1 MPIIKEN
8 KNGGKY
14 FMNLSLEILKFI
26 IYSLL
31 IVAISKYILVKLL
44 RRLAES
50 LELSP
55 KAIGNIAG
63 IATSVPEFLTVSFS
77 AFAGFIGT
85 SAYNILSS
93 NIINFLQYIFSIFL
107 NKNQKSIKNKAIKID
122 IIMVAITI
130 IIPILML
137 VTNLEFNIS
146 IVPIFILLF
155 IFFYYIN
162 SNVHKLYLKKE
173 DSKFSEEIE
182 EESKRIK
189 GKKAIVAKYVIY
201 LLVTAIGLYIVGNA
215 LSNVLTNLSN
225 IFNVPEVVLGIALGF
240 ITSLPEL
247 ITFFESQRH
256 YKSQDSNELG
266 VIEATN
272 NLLTSNILNLFVIQT
287 IGIIIYTIFG

>member
-1 MPIIKEN
+1 
-8 KNGGKY
+8 
-14 FMNLSLEILKFI
+14 MNLNIEILKFV

-31 IVAISKYILVKLL
+31 IVVISKYILVKLL
-44 RRLAES
+44 RKLAES

-55 KAIGNIAG
+55 KAVGNIAG

-93 NIINFLQYIFSIFL
+93 NVINLLQYIFSIYL

-122 IIMVAITI
+122 LIMVAITI

-137 VTNLEFNIS
+137 VTKLEFNIS

-162 SNVHKLYLKKE
+162 SNVHKLYLKKQ
-173 DSKFSEEIE
+173 DTKLSEEIM
-182 EESKRIK
+182 EESKKIGGR
-189 GKKAIVAKYVIY
+189 KAIVIKYIIY
-201 LLVTAIGLYIVGNA
+201 LLVTAIGLYIVGNS
-215 LSNVLTNLSN
+215 LSNVLTNLCN
-225 IFNVPEVVLGIALGF
+225 IFNIPEILLGVALGF

-247 ITFFESQRH
+247 ITFFESQKH
-256 YKSQDSNELG
+256 YKNEDSNELG

>member
-1 MPIIKEN
+1 
-8 KNGGKY
+8 
-14 FMNLSLEILKFI
+14 MNLNIEILKFV

-31 IVAISKYILVKLL
+31 IVVISKYILVKLL
-44 RRLAES
+44 RKLAES

-55 KAIGNIAG
+55 KAVGNIAG

-93 NIINFLQYIFSIFL
+93 NVINLLQYIFSIYL

-122 IIMVAITI
+122 LIMVAITI

-137 VTNLEFNIS
+137 VTKLEFNIS

-162 SNVHKLYLKKE
+162 SNVHKLYLKKQ
-173 DSKFSEEIE
+173 DTRLSEEIM
-182 EESKRIK
+182 EESKKIRGRKTIVIK
-189 GKKAIVAKYVIY
+189 YIIY
-201 LLVTAIGLYIVGNA
+201 LLVTAIGLYIVGNS
-215 LSNVLTNLSN
+215 LSNVLTNLCN
-225 IFNVPEVVLGIALGF
+225 IFNIPEILLGVALGF

-247 ITFFESQRH
+247 ITFFESQKH
-256 YKSQDSNELG
+256 YKNEDSNELG

>member
-1 MPIIKEN
+1 MPIIKES
-8 KNGGKY
+8 KIGGEKI
-14 FMNLSLEILKFI
+14 MNLYIEILKFI

-31 IVAISKYILVKLL
+31 IVVISKYILVKLL
-44 RRLAES
+44 RKLAES

-55 KAIGNIAG
+55 KAVGNIAG
-63 IATSVPEFLTVSFS
+63 VATSVPEFLTVSFS

-93 NIINFLQYIFSIFL
+93 NVINLLQYIFSIYL
-107 NKNQKSIKNKAIKID
+107 NKNQKSIQNKAIKID
-122 IIMVAITI
+122 LVMVAITI

-137 VTNLEFNIS
+137 VTKLEFNIS

-162 SNVHKLYLKKE
+162 SNVHKLYLKKQ
-173 DSKFSEEIE
+173 DTKLSEEII
-182 EESKRIK
+182 EESKKIRGRK
-189 GKKAIVAKYVIY
+189 TVVTKYIIY
-201 LLVTAIGLYIVGNA
+201 LLVTAIGLYIVGNS
-215 LSNVLTNLSN
+215 LSNVLTNLCNTFN
-225 IFNVPEVVLGIALGF
+225 IPEIFLGVALGF

-247 ITFFESQRH
+247 ITFFESQKH
-256 YKSQDSNELG
+256 YKNENSNELG

>member
-1 MPIIKEN
+1 
-8 KNGGKY
+8 
-14 FMNLSLEILKFI
+14 MNLNIEILKFV

-31 IVAISKYILVKLL
+31 IVVISKYILVKLL
-44 RRLAES
+44 RKLAES

-55 KAIGNIAG
+55 NAVGNIAG

-93 NIINFLQYIFSIFL
+93 NVINLLQYIFSIYL

-122 IIMVAITI
+122 LIMVAITI

-137 VTNLEFNIS
+137 VTKLEFNIS

-162 SNVHKLYLKKE
+162 SNVHKLYLKKQ
-173 DSKFSEEIE
+173 DIKLSEEIM
-182 EESKRIK
+182 EESKKIGGR
-189 GKKAIVAKYVIY
+189 KAIVIKYIIY
-201 LLVTAIGLYIVGNA
+201 LLVTAIGLYIVGNS
-215 LSNVLTNLSN
+215 LSNVLTNLCN
-225 IFNVPEVVLGIALGF
+225 IFNIPEILLGVALGF

-247 ITFFESQRH
+247 ITFFESQKH
-256 YKSQDSNELG
+256 YKNEDSNELG

>member
-14 FMNLSLEILKFI
+14 FMNLSLEIFKFI

-31 IVAISKYILVKLL
+31 IVVISKYILVKLL
-44 RRLAES
+44 RSFAEAI
-50 LELSP
+50 ELSP

-182 EESKRIK
+182 AESKKIK
-189 GKKAIVAKYVIY
+189 GKKAIVVKYVIY

-225 IFNVPEVVLGIALGF
+225 TFNVPEVVLGIALGF

-247 ITFFESQRH
+247 ITFFESQKH
-256 YKSQDSNELG
+256 YKNQDSNELG

>member
-1 MPIIKEN
+1 
-8 KNGGKY
+8 
-14 FMNLSLEILKFI
+14 MNLNIEILKFV

-31 IVAISKYILVKLL
+31 IVVISKYILVKLL
-44 RRLAES
+44 RKLAES

-55 KAIGNIAG
+55 KAVGNIAG

-93 NIINFLQYIFSIFL
+93 NVINLLQYIFSIYL

-122 IIMVAITI
+122 LIMVAITI

-137 VTNLEFNIS
+137 VTKLEFNIS

-162 SNVHKLYLKKE
+162 SNVHKLYLKKQ
-173 DSKFSEEIE
+173 DIKLSEEIM
-182 EESKRIK
+182 EESKKIGGR
-189 GKKAIVAKYVIY
+189 KAIVIKYIIY
-201 LLVTAIGLYIVGNA
+201 LLVTAIGLYIVGNS
-215 LSNVLTNLSN
+215 LSNVLTNLCN
-225 IFNVPEVVLGIALGF
+225 IFNIPEILLGVALGF

-247 ITFFESQRH
+247 ITFFESQKH
-256 YKSQDSNELG
+256 YKNEDSNELG